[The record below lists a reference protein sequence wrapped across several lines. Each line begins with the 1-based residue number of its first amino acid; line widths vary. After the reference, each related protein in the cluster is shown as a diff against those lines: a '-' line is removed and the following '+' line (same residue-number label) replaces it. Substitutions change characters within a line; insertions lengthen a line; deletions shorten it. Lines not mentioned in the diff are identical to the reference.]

1 MLKTLCAIATFLL
14 LATTSAQA
22 ADWLWE
28 DEFRTFVPGEV
39 RDALSEDL
47 QSYATETTGTL
58 YGEWQYAIAPAD
70 LNIWISAHC
79 ARFIEQMGLSA
90 VTDSGSCVTTTF
102 LVNKKDPGLVLAG
115 DRWLLPSLE
124 SNPATVQANFAT
136 LAATAAATAA
146 LAEPLTRGE
155 AQEMLR
161 AVVVTLTVDDEVKT
175 WLIAEVGRQIDARGP
190 AVTITD
196 AMVQNALTAYMLEHG
211 EELGVESLPA
221 DLTGRFAAVT
231 TRLDGVDARLNT
243 IETTTAENKTRL
255 DGVDTRLTSI
265 ESTGASKSGLWV
277 ALGALLIASTVAYV
291 VMFRVPSKNTVTTE
305 VTKAVKTLAD
315 RIDGVAQMA
324 TDAKTAAETA
334 TASAK
339 AATDAVTAVGQ
350 TAAMAQTTAMSAH
363 ELATQNFESI
373 HGLMP
378 QQSFPTQ
385 VDLDAL
391 LVDGGVITLVF
402 EAERKQYTLM
412 VLRDAKGLKIKG
424 LVGRSGIPVTD
435 HKSLIST
442 ICRAFA
448 KAKAEK
454 GSAIHAFPAIKA
466 VKMAAA
472 A

>member
-70 LNIWISAHC
+70 LNVWISAHC

-221 DLTGRFAAVT
+221 DLTDRFAAVT
-231 TRLDGVDARLNT
+231 
-243 IETTTAENKTRL
+243 TRL

-265 ESTGASKSGLWV
+265 ESTDASKTGLWI
-277 ALGALLIASTVAYV
+277 ALAALLIASLIAYV
-291 VMFRVPSKNTVTTE
+291 VMFRVPSKKSVTTE

-385 VDLDAL
+385 VELDAL
-391 LVDGGVITLVF
+391 LVDDGVITLVF
-402 EAERKQYTLM
+402 EAERKQYALM